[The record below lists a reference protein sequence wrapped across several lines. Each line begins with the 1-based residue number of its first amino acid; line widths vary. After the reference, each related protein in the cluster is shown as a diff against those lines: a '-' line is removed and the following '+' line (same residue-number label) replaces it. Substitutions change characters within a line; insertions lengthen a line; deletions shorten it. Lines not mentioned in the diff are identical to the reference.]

1 MFGACPDAEGRGPLF
16 PIRRKRGGVGPLRK
30 KNPGNASRRHV
41 GRAFP
46 GFFRFGYPARKERRR
61 AKYRKNSSVIDDFL
75 YIYLMRLLVRRMS
88 LRREAFAGRRRR
100 SSSVPTLPP
109 AFADGERFDRAARF
123 APWCRARIDG
133 EVFRCVSGEAVR
145 RVRGERSGR
154 RAVDFRR
161 IVAFEI
167 HGGEFCILFVE
178 MKASKTTFCYE
189 PS

>member
-1 MFGACPDAEGRGPLF
+1 MRKAEGPSFRSVGSGEGQGRSGKRIRETQVDDTSAGRF
-16 PIRRKRGGVGPLRK
+16 PDFSVSGTRPEK
-30 KNPGNASRRHV
+30 KDD
-41 GRAFP
+41 
-46 GFFRFGYPARKERRR
+46 ERNIGKTVRL
-61 AKYRKNSSVIDDFL
+61 STIFL
-75 YIYLMRLLVRRMS
+75 YIYFMRLLVRRMS

-100 SSSVPTLPP
+100 SSSVPTLPR
-109 AFADGERFDRAARF
+109 AFADGERFDRAVRF

-133 EVFRCVSGEAVR
+133 EAFRCVSGEAVR